1 VERGLGDDVRD
12 SCRNN
17 LDTMMSD
24 LKNPLIC
31 TKLKKSLT
39 LLIISESGGSAPVGE
54 PGVVLVMAM
63 VTHCR
68 RKISY
73 PDAACA
79 LEAAS
84 CDIGY
89 ESPEKNLVRCC
100 RFGFL
105 VSMFHTISLAYMFC
119 SCCGTSTASAAGI
132 VLVVVMRA

>member
-68 RKISY
+68 RNIN
-73 PDAACA
+73 PDAVCA
-79 LEAAS
+79 LEAVLVVMNRRR
-84 CDIGY
+84 
-89 ESPEKNLVRCC
+89 KNCSVAAGL
-100 RFGFL
+100 GFL
-105 VSMFHTISLAYMFC
+105 LICSISLAYMF
-119 SCCGTSTASAAGI
+119 SFCCGTSAASAAGI
-132 VLVVVMRA
+132 VLVVEMRA